1 MHSQGRDGGREGKL
15 AGVLSEGEDGGRL
28 LTVRPHGASAWWVRG
43 QQVERSQCSE
53 FVLATCILQKALGAQ
68 LGLS

>member
-1 MHSQGRDGGREGKL
+1 MEAAS
-15 AGVLSEGEDGGRL
+15 S
-28 LTVRPHGASAWWVRG
+28 VRPHGASPWWVMG

-53 FVLATCILQKALGAQ
+53 FVLALATCILQKALGAQ